1 MSTGLECAFVE
12 VEPGR
17 WYYALENG
25 FGDQHSDSWLDRA
38 DAYGP
43 FATFEEAHSHLGDN
57 HSNPGGYWIGGHD
70 TFTMSPRW
78 QRLIDAAPE
87 AMSALGGSF
96 GRW

>member
-12 VEPGR
+12 VDPGR

-25 FGDQHSDSWLDRA
+25 FGDRNSSWLDSA

-43 FATFEEAHSHLGDN
+43 FATFDEAHAHLTDN
-57 HSNPGGYWIGGHD
+57 HSNPGGFSMAEYDG
-70 TFTMSPRW
+70 SSLSRRW

-87 AMSALGGSF
+87 SMAALGPSY